1 MEKLPLRGKYKKV
14 SASVD
19 SSVEDCQNA
28 KVGLFPVGGGATA
41 KDKHP
46 SLRDSPTTNGSDQ
59 SGRFEVMIFCCFEF
73 PRLKKLILK
82 HRKSRGIQCEA
93 LTCLVMTSQGE
104 SSRAVRKT
112 H

>member
-14 SASVD
+14 SAWVD
-19 SSVEDCQNA
+19 SSVEDCQNV
-28 KVGLFPVGGGATA
+28 KVGLFPVGGANA
-41 KDKHP
+41 IDKHP

-59 SGRFEVMIFCCFEF
+59 SGRFEVMIFGCFEF